1 MFFIPKLRRRRYA
14 DRRAWRSI
22 EISTD
27 YRRRLPYLPVR
38 QHCEPDRSRIA
49 RAWSAYSFFRSS
61 FSGIGGA
68 QARTQALAPDQDAD
82 QRQMHQVEED
92 AGGEGDGIKTGVIVD
107 RTGEPAAKCHARA
120 AEQQQGWHA
129 P

>member
-1 MFFIPKLRRRRYA
+1 MALDPASGCQPALGANDLSRRLSNGMFFIPKLRRRRYA

-38 QHCEPDRSRIA
+38 QHCEPGRRRIA
-49 RAWSAYSFFRSS
+49 RAWSAYSFFHSS

-82 QRQMHQVEED
+82 QRQMPQVEED
-92 AGGEGDGIKTGVIVD
+92 AGGEGDGIK
-107 RTGEPAAKCHARA
+107 PA
-120 AEQQQGWHA
+120 
-129 P
+129 